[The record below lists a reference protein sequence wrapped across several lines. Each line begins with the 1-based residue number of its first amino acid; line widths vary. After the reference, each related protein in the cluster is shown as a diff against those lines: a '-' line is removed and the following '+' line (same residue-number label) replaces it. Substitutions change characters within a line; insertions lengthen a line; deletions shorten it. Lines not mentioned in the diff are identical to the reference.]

1 MNKAWCLLLLVLLLS
16 SCARKVYVPVET
28 VRVDTL
34 VKLAVRVDSVRLTDS
49 VYVSE
54 KVVGDTVFIVRTRT
68 QWRERV
74 KLVTDTVYRS
84 RVDTVTKV
92 VEVPVKDEKLKIKK
106 WWVAALLLGAAL
118 LSLRYFRR

>member
-1 MNKAWCLLLLVLLLS
+1 MLVLLLS